1 MSGQFPGFRLSGEV
15 RAALEAGRAVVALE
29 TSVLAQG
36 LPPPRNLDAARD
48 LDARVR
54 VEGAVPAWIAVE
66 GGAIRAGL
74 GEADLAAFCAPGAG
88 IAKVARRDYPAAL
101 AGGARGA
108 TTVSATLW
116 AAARLGIEVT
126 ATGGIGGVHPHTG
139 DVSADLL
146 ELARTPGLVVC
157 SGPKSIVD
165 PAATLE
171 RLEELG
177 VLVAGYACDR
187 LPFFLATD
195 AGLALEHRVDTPA
208 EAAAVAR
215 ARATLGVD
223 AAVLLCQP
231 VPPARALDAGLVAA
245 AVVECERRAASAG
258 VTGKAVTP
266 FLLGSLAEVTRGASL
281 EANLALLGA
290 NATLAA
296 RIAVA
301 LAAVRGAPDGGP
313 AEATARTR

>member
-1 MSGQFPGFRLSGEV
+1 MTTHRTAAFRLTEEV
-15 RAALEAGRAVVALE
+15 RTALDEGRAIVALE

-36 LPPPRNLDAARD
+36 LPPPRNAEAARD
-48 LDARVR
+48 LDTWVR
-54 VEGAVPAWIAVE
+54 REGAVPAWVAVE
-66 GGAIRAGL
+66 GGAVRVGL
-74 GEADLAAFCAPGAG
+74 REGDLAALCEPGARV
-88 IAKVARRDYPAAL
+88 AKVARRDYPAAL
-101 AGGARGA
+101 AGGGRGS

-116 AAARLGIEVT
+116 AASRLGIEVM
-126 ATGGIGGVHPHTG
+126 ATGGIGGVHPRTG

-177 VLVAGYACDR
+177 VLVAGYGCSR

-195 AGLALEHRVDTPA
+195 AALDLEHRADTPA
-208 EAAAVAR
+208 DAARLAR
-215 ARATLGVD
+215 ARADLGVES
-223 AAVLLCQP
+223 AVLLCQP
-231 VPPARALDAGLVAA
+231 VPASHALDRDVVAA
-245 AVVECERRAASAG
+245 AVAECERRAASAG

-266 FLLGSLAEVTRGASL
+266 FLLSALAQATGGASL

-301 LAAVRGAPDGGP
+301 LARSAGA
-313 AEATARTR
+313 